1 MSPQTKPPEGAGENS
16 QLHHLT
22 VLVGSLVDRIDTLH
36 TLQTDTSTKV
46 GKIQGQMTTV
56 RQELA
61 ENTEIT
67 KHLRDASAFV
77 RVGTAVVKW
86 VGVIAIAVGSVVMG
100 WKMMAGGVPPDMT
113 IGPRP

>member
-1 MSPQTKPPEGAGENS
+1 MNTQTKPPEGHGSNG
-16 QLHHLT
+16 QLQHLT
-22 VLVGSLVDRIDTLH
+22 TLVAGLADRIDTLH
-36 TLQTDTSTKV
+36 TIQAETSNRV

-77 RVGTAVVKW
+77 RVGTAVLKW
-86 VGVIAIAVGSVVMG
+86 VGVIAIAVGSVIMG
-100 WKMMAGGVPPDMT
+100 WKMMAGGLPPDMT
-113 IGPRP
+113 IGPKP

>member
-1 MSPQTKPPEGAGENS
+1 MSHESLQGPPGENS
-16 QLHHLT
+16 QLHRLT
-22 VLVGSLVDRIDTLH
+22 VLVTGLSERIERLH
-36 TLQTDTSTKV
+36 ALQSETGNKV
-46 GKIQGQMTTV
+46 GKLQGQMTTV